1 MARHVK
7 TATLSRGKSAFRRNT
22 PRSDE
27 SGGRN
32 LDGSSTPP
40 VQGAR
45 EGRRRIRATAH
56 IPITNKK
63 NRRYFASTKERRCGV
78 SAPGVKKPIRKVPEK
93 AVCPGRHAPDGTSCH
108 DMELA
113 ELFSA

>member
-32 LDGSSTPP
+32 LDGTTAVP

-45 EGRRRIRATAH
+45 EGRRRIRAAVH
-56 IPITNKK
+56 IPITDKK
-63 NRRYFASTKERRCGV
+63 NRGYFASPKERRRGV
-78 SAPGVKKPIRKVPEK
+78 SAPRVKKPIRKLPEK
-93 AVCPGRHAPDGTSCH
+93 AVCPGRNAPDGTSCH

-113 ELFSA
+113 ELF